1 MTDNYTA
8 DNRENTMAARNRII
22 TVTGASG
29 FVGRVLVERLLQEKN
44 IHVRCLVR
52 PNTDRSRLEAL
63 HGDISFC
70 EGDICLPNTLT
81 AAMEGAWGVVNLAGY
96 REFWARDREHFY
108 KVNRDGAQH
117 VFRACLA
124 AGAAK
129 VVHVST
135 PLAFGVPAELP
146 FDEQSTPGR
155 QPSDYARSKYLG
167 DQAGWQMLEIDEM
180 PLSIVYLAAVIG
192 AGDDKETM
200 EVRRAVE
207 KRMPAL
213 VGADTTYTYVYV
225 RDAAE
230 AIARALLQ
238 DNTVGRKYLIGDQ
251 RATTREYFNIIG
263 KLADVPV
270 PKFNIPEKW
279 LVPAAR
285 VMSWVSE
292 RTGNRPTIPMDVI
305 KTTAAGSLP
314 FKPDRAI
321 NELKMSYTPLELA
334 LAEAVEEIKG

>member
-1 MTDNYTA
+1 
-8 DNRENTMAARNRII
+8 MANANKII

-29 FVGRVLVERLLQEKN
+29 FVGRVLVQRLLQEKG

-52 PNTDRSRLEAL
+52 PDTDCTHLNALE
-63 HGDISFC
+63 GDISFC
-70 EGDICLPNTLT
+70 EGDITQPDTLT
-81 AAMEGAWGVVNLAGY
+81 EAMEGAWGVVNLAGY

-108 KVNRDGAQH
+108 RINRDGAQN

-124 AGAAK
+124 AGVAK
-129 VVHVST
+129 VVQVST
-135 PLAFGVPAELP
+135 PLAYGAPETLP
-146 FDEQSTPGR
+146 FDEQSAVGKH
-155 QPSDYARSKYLG
+155 PSDYARSKYLG
-167 DQAGWQMLEIDEM
+167 DQLGWKLHDSDDL
-180 PLSIVYLAAVIG
+180 PLTIVYLAAVIG

-263 KLADVPV
+263 ELADVSV
-270 PKFNIPEKW
+270 PDFNIPEKW
-279 LVPAAR
+279 LMPAAK
-285 VMSWVSE
+285 VMSWMSE
-292 RTGNRPTIPMDVI
+292 RTGKRPVIPMDVI
-305 KTTAAGSLP
+305 KTTAAGSLL

-321 NELKMSYTPLELA
+321 DELNMRYTPLKDA
-334 LAEAVEEIKG
+334 LAEAVEEITG

>member
-1 MTDNYTA
+1 MRQKTDHI
-8 DNRENTMAARNRII
+8 II

-29 FVGRVLVERLLQEKN
+29 FVGRMLVERLLQEKN

-52 PNTDRSRLEAL
+52 PNTDRSFLDTLE
-63 HGDISFC
+63 GNISFC
-70 EGDICLPNTLT
+70 EGDITQPHTLT
-81 AAMEGAWGVVNLAGY
+81 AAMKDAWGVVNLAGY

-108 KVNRDGAQH
+108 TVNRDGAQN

-124 AGAAK
+124 AGVAK
-129 VVHVST
+129 VVQVST
-135 PLAFGVPAELP
+135 PLAYCVPKELP
-146 FDEQSTPGR
+146 FDEQSAPGR

-167 DQAGWQMLEIDEM
+167 DKAGWQLLEHDKL
-180 PLSIVYLAAVIG
+180 PLTIVYLAAVIG

-213 VGADTTYTYVYV
+213 IGADTTYTYLYV
-225 RDAAE
+225 RDASE

-251 RATTREYFNIIG
+251 RATTREYFNMIG
-263 KLADVPV
+263 DLANVPV
-270 PKFNIPEKW
+270 PKFNIPENW
-279 LVPAAR
+279 LVPTAKI
-285 VMSWVSE
+285 MSWISE
-292 RTGNRPTIPMDVI
+292 RTGNRPVIPIDVI
-305 KTTAAGSLP
+305 KTTAAGSLL

-321 NELKMSYTPLELA
+321 NELNMRYTPLKQA
-334 LAEAVEEIKG
+334 LAEAVEEIGA

>member
-1 MTDNYTA
+1 MRNDTG
-8 DNRENTMAARNRII
+8 NRII

-29 FVGRVLVERLLQEKN
+29 FVGRTLVERLLQEKN

-52 PNTDRSRLEAL
+52 PDTDRSYLEAL
-63 HGDISFC
+63 EGDIRFC
-70 EGDICLPNTLT
+70 EGDISQPKTLT
-81 AAMEGAWGVVNLAGY
+81 AAMKGAWGVVNLAGY

-108 KVNRDGAQH
+108 TVNRDGAQS

-124 AGAAK
+124 AGVAK
-129 VVHVST
+129 VVQVST
-135 PLAFGVPAELP
+135 PLAYGVPEVLP
-146 FDEQSTPGR
+146 FDEQSAPGR

-167 DQAGWQMLEIDEM
+167 DQAGWQLLENDDL
-180 PLSIVYLAAVIG
+180 PLTIVYLAAVIG

-251 RATTREYFNIIG
+251 RATTREYFNMIG
-263 KLADVPV
+263 DLANVPV
-270 PKFNIPEKW
+270 PKLNIPENW
-279 LVPAAR
+279 LVPTAK
-285 VMSWVSE
+285 VMSWISE
-292 RTGNRPTIPMDVI
+292 RTGRRPVIPMDVI
-305 KTTAAGSLP
+305 KTTAAGSLL

-321 NELKMSYTPLELA
+321 KELNMRYTPLKDA
-334 LAEAVEEIKG
+334 LAEAVEEIKA

>member
-1 MTDNYTA
+1 
-8 DNRENTMAARNRII
+8 MATRKKIV

-44 IHVRCLVR
+44 IHVRALVR
-52 PNTDRSRLEAL
+52 PDSDRSRLNSL
-63 HGDISFC
+63 GGNISFC
-70 EGDICLPNTLT
+70 EGDITQPNTLT
-81 AAMEGAWGVVNLAGY
+81 AAMKGAWGVVNLAGY

-108 KVNRDGAQH
+108 RVNQDGAQH
-117 VFRACLA
+117 VFRAALA
-124 AGAAK
+124 AGVSK
-129 VVHVST
+129 VVQVST
-135 PLAFGVPAELP
+135 PLAYGVPKELP
-146 FDEQSTPGR
+146 FDEQSAPGR
-155 QPSDYARSKYLG
+155 HPSDYARSKYLG
-167 DQAGWQMLEIDEM
+167 DQAAWQLLETDDL
-180 PLSIVYLAAVIG
+180 PLTIVYLAAVIG

-263 KLADVPV
+263 ELADVPI

-279 LVPAAR
+279 LVPAAS
-285 VMSWVSE
+285 VMSWISE
-292 RTGNRPTIPMDVI
+292 RTGSRPIIPMDVI
-305 KTTAAGSLP
+305 KTTAAGSLL

-321 NELKMSYTPLELA
+321 KELQMRYTPLELA
-334 LAEAVEEIKG
+334 LAEAVEEIRG

>member
-1 MTDNYTA
+1 
-8 DNRENTMAARNRII
+8 MAKDKMII

-44 IHVRCLVR
+44 VHVRCLVR
-52 PNTDRSRLEAL
+52 PNTDRTQLDAL
-63 HGDISFC
+63 GGDISFW
-70 EGDICLPNTLT
+70 EGDITQPHTLE

-96 REFWARDREHFY
+96 RDFWARHREHFY
-108 KVNRDGAQH
+108 EINRDGAQH

-124 AGAAK
+124 AGVAK
-129 VVHVST
+129 VVQVST
-135 PLAFGVPAELP
+135 PLAYGVPDELP

-155 QPSDYARSKYLG
+155 HPSDYARSKYLG
-167 DQAGWQMLEIDEM
+167 DQAGWELHEREDL
-180 PLSIVYLAAVIG
+180 PLTIVYLAAVIG

-238 DNTVGRKYLIGDQ
+238 ADTIGRKYLIGDQ

-263 KLADVPV
+263 ELADVPIA
-270 PKFNIPEKW
+270 KINIPESW
-279 LVPAAR
+279 LVPAAK
-285 VMSWVSE
+285 VMSWISA
-292 RTGNRPTIPMDVI
+292 RTGTRPVIPLDVI
-305 KTTAAGSLP
+305 KTTAAGSLL

-321 NELKMSYTPLELA
+321 DELQMRYTPLRQA
-334 LAEAVEEIKG
+334 LAESVEEIMG